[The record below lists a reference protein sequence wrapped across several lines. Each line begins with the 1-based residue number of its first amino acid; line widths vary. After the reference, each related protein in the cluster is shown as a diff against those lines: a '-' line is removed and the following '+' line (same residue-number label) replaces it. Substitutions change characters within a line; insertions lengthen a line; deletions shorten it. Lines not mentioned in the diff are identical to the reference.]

1 MESYLNMLRF
11 KAFVSGFGL
20 AFLTLAGFLIIDCAP
35 KPKLLP
41 ESRTPENVLRCA
53 QKNQI
58 EFETFACLMDL
69 KLKGKGANFSG
80 TVEFFYKH
88 PDTFSFCP
96 RTFFG
101 TGTFKVRGEDDSLTI
116 YFPKQNEFYRG
127 SFSDFEKTELWNW
140 KLPLD
145 ILLDLIVGR
154 DELTEE
160 DARYAGN
167 KKDLFLYKFE
177 DDNWIKEYWIDSRRC
192 RLAKSQWRQKRG
204 EEFYQ
209 IEYRSFAAHEQ
220 VEVPKVINIKS
231 RTKDSARIKFL
242 ERKFNPFL
250 PEKKFQLQVPHDAVR
265 VDFEASKR

>member
-41 ESRTPENVLRCA
+41 ENRTPQNVLRCA

-140 KLPLD
+140 KLP
-145 ILLDLIVGR
+145 
-154 DELTEE
+154 
-160 DARYAGN
+160 N
-167 KKDLFLYKFE
+167 
-177 DDNWIKEYWIDSRRC
+177 
-192 RLAKSQWRQKRG
+192 
-204 EEFYQ
+204 
-209 IEYRSFAAHEQ
+209 
-220 VEVPKVINIKS
+220 
-231 RTKDSARIKFL
+231 
-242 ERKFNPFL
+242 
-250 PEKKFQLQVPHDAVR
+250 
-265 VDFEASKR
+265 